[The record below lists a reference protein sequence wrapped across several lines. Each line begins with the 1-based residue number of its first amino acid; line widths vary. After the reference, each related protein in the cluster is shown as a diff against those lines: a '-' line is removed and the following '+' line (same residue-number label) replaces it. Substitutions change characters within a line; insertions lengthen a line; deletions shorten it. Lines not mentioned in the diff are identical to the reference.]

1 MRHARHFNPEWG
13 YVSPAPSVMRMDCL
27 IVVAAIILAAAGAA
41 MVFSLLHR
49 PEVAPEISRPVTAGT
64 SVAAQQPTEPQ
75 EVKSSYVPR
84 WGVWLAADLSES
96 GAWALYHERVRRF
109 ASLIRDREPVVLF
122 RQLPAMGK
130 AKRYIIA
137 IVDDD
142 RAPLDKFCEKLTAAG
157 STCNVMRNEWG
168 PNRLGLK
175 QTERI
180 VSLPRPLVQH
190 PHALM
195 DR

>member
-1 MRHARHFNPEWG
+1 
-13 YVSPAPSVMRMDCL
+13 
-27 IVVAAIILAAAGAA
+27 
-41 MVFSLLHR
+41 
-49 PEVAPEISRPVTAGT
+49 VTAGT
-64 SVAAQQPTEPQ
+64 SVAAQQPTETQ
-75 EVKSSYVPR
+75 EVDSSPEVDSSYVPR

-96 GAWALYHERVRRF
+96 GAWALYRERMKRF
-109 ASLIRDREPVVLF
+109 ASLIGDHEPVVLF

-137 IVDDD
+137 ILDDD

-157 STCNVMRNEWG
+157 NTCNVMRNEWG

-190 PHALM
+190 PHALT